1 MTVRVSANTRSAMLR
16 ALADMVDAGDGP
28 GTIDIYGGQMPTAA
42 NDPLGDQPLLARL
55 VFSRPA
61 FGHTAGGVIGA
72 RPIAD
77 SKAIA
82 SGRARWARISDGDGR
97 PLADVD
103 VGESGTGA
111 MLNLSNVSLA
121 AGDVVSV
128 AALVWR
134 MPVA

>member
-1 MTVRVSANTRSAMLR
+1 MTVRTSANTRSAMLR

-42 NDPLGDQPLLARL
+42 NDPVGDQPLLARL

-103 VGESGTGA
+103 VGETGA
-111 MLNLSNVSLA
+111 MLNLSNTVLQQ
-121 AGDVVSV
+121 GDGISV
-128 AALVWR
+128 AALVLR
-134 MPVA
+134 MPAF

>member
-1 MTVRVSANTRSAMLR
+1 MTVRTSVTTRSAMLR

-72 RPIAD
+72 RPIEDTLAL
-77 SKAIA
+77 A
-82 SGRARWARISDGDGR
+82 SGRATWARISDGDGR
-97 PLADVD
+97 PLMIFD
-103 VGESGTGA
+103 VGETGA
-111 MLNLSNVSLA
+111 MLNLSSVSLE
-121 AGDVVSV
+121 AGDVISV
-128 AALVWR
+128 AALVW
-134 MPVA
+134 